1 VEKVS
6 KNLDRK
12 IFHVPLHF
20 IGRDH
25 LVKYI
30 NSWLQDGT
38 HGAAIA
44 ILYGI
49 GGVGKTAIAKTVY
62 NQNFHK
68 FEGRSFL
75 SNVRERSK
83 ESNGVVCL
91 QRQLLSDILNKT
103 ADEIHDVDEGIIK
116 IKGALCCRRTLIVL
130 DDVDKWYQFN
140 AIGGMQ
146 NWLFQGSK
154 IIVTTRNKASII
166 AECVKCKV
174 EPLYNKKSPAFQ
186 LACLWMPS

>member
-1 VEKVS
+1 M
-6 KNLDRK
+6 R
-12 IFHVPLHF
+12 
-20 IGRDH
+20 
-25 LVKYI
+25 
-30 NSWLQDGT
+30 DGT

-49 GGVGKTAIAKTVY
+49 GGVRKTAIAKTVY

-68 FEGRSFL
+68 FKGRSFL

-91 QRQLLSDILNKT
+91 QRQLFSDILNKT
-103 ADEIHDVDEGIIK
+103 ADETHDVDEGIIK
-116 IKGALCCRRTLIVL
+116 IKDALCCRRILIVL

-140 AIGGMQ
+140 AIVGMQ

-154 IIVTTRNKASII
+154 IVVTTRNKASIV
-166 AECVKCKV
+166 ADGECVKCKV
-174 EPLYNKKSPAFQ
+174 EPLDNKLKIT
-186 LACLWMPS
+186 

>member
-1 VEKVS
+1 MRLRSNSVNANVILQMKGDRRARTEQTQYRKGREAQLVQSIVEKVS

-25 LVKYI
+25 LVQYV

-68 FEGRSFL
+68 FEG
-75 SNVRERSK
+75 
-83 ESNGVVCL
+83 
-91 QRQLLSDILNKT
+91 
-103 ADEIHDVDEGIIK
+103 
-116 IKGALCCRRTLIVL
+116 
-130 DDVDKWYQFN
+130 
-140 AIGGMQ
+140 
-146 NWLFQGSK
+146 
-154 IIVTTRNKASII
+154 
-166 AECVKCKV
+166 
-174 EPLYNKKSPAFQ
+174 
-186 LACLWMPS
+186 

>member
-30 NSWLQDGT
+30 HSWLQDGT

-75 SNVRERSK
+75 SNVGERSK

-116 IKGALCCRRTLIVL
+116 IKGALCCTRTLIVL
-130 DDVDKWYQFN
+130 DDVDKCYQFN
-140 AIGGMQ
+140 AIVDMQ
-146 NWLFQGSK
+146 NLLFQ
-154 IIVTTRNKASII
+154 
-166 AECVKCKV
+166 VKS
-174 EPLYNKKSPAFQ
+174 L
-186 LACLWMPS
+186 